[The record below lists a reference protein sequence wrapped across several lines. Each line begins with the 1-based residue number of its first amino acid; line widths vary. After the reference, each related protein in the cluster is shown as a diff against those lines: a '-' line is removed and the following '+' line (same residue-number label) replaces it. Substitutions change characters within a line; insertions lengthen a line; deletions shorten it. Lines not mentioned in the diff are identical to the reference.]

1 MPARRE
7 PTLADVA
14 EAAGVSLTTVSR
26 VLNNRG
32 YLSQETRNRVAAAV
46 SRLGYRPNQVAR
58 ALHGK
63 STRSVG
69 LIVPT
74 VRLPFFGELAEHVE
88 DALADHGYQTFICN
102 SMGRADRERGYL
114 DLLISHRVDGI
125 ISGAHNEDIP
135 EYGTVRMPLVTVD
148 RMLSPDIPDV
158 HCDNEE
164 GGRVATT
171 HLLTRGSRRPAL
183 LTSRSGAHNMR
194 EAGYRSVLAEA
205 GIEPVVLTADFH
217 IPDAERP
224 GVIRER
230 LDAVAHLI
238 DAVFATDDLSAADVL
253 EWAVSRGLA
262 VPEEFK
268 VVGFDGTSAMR
279 RAVPGLTTVQQPIAR
294 IAHRAVRILLSQ
306 IQGSRVDSVDSSD
319 EDGKDQVRD
328 QVINLPLGVT
338 LVEGRTA

>member
-1 MPARRE
+1 M
-7 PTLADVA
+7 
-14 EAAGVSLTTVSR
+14 
-26 VLNNRG
+26 
-32 YLSQETRNRVAAAV
+32 
-46 SRLGYRPNQVAR
+46 
-58 ALHGK
+58 
-63 STRSVG
+63 
-69 LIVPT
+69 
-74 VRLPFFGELAEHVE
+74 E

-102 SMGRADRERGYL
+102 SMGKADRERGYL

-125 ISGAHNEDIP
+125 ISGAHNEDIL
-135 EYGTVRMPLVTVD
+135 EYGKVRMPLVTID
-148 RMLSPDIPDV
+148 RMLSPGIPDV

-164 GGRVATT
+164 GGRVATA
-171 HLLTRGSRRPAL
+171 HLLSRGSRRPAL

-253 EWAVSRGLA
+253 EWAVSRGLV

-306 IQGSRVDSVDSSD
+306 IQGSGVDTVDSSD
-319 EDGKDQVRD
+319 KDSDDQVRK
-328 QVINLPLGVT
+328 QAATLPLDVA